1 MKSLFQLL
9 KFSTWPS
16 PLAKSSAEL
25 QNHIWSHYQLSY
37 VHVCNLMTKNLI
49 STIIILCVTV
59 DKINNNFLNPLQEYN
74 SFVAPHPLK
83 EAAGERPIV
92 MLPLIL
98 YSDDTSGN
106 KSKQWNKFDSWCVKL
121 AGLRNE
127 ENMKL
132 GNIFHISS
140 SNKVCI
146 IYIILLTTT
155 RSCYLFVTNYY
166 IYTQVDCIELAEPMV
181 KELECLETNGV
192 IAFDAFLS
200 KEVLIVAPVL
210 CFTCDNPRA
219 SEITNHLGPGSR
231 MFCRICMVNCLLYY

>member
-1 MKSLFQLL
+1 M
-9 KFSTWPS
+9 
-16 PLAKSSAEL
+16 
-25 QNHIWSHYQLSY
+25 SY
-37 VHVCNLMTKNLI
+37 VHVCNLMTKKLI
-49 STIIILCVTV
+49 STVIILCVTV

-146 IYIILLTTT
+146 ISGAHKG
-155 RSCYLFVTNYY
+155 RSVQLCGTAFESE
-166 IYTQVDCIELAEPMV
+166 Q
-181 KELECLETNGV
+181 LEHLPYM
-192 IAFDAFLS
+192 DLS
-200 KEVLIVAPVL
+200 SSGA
-210 CFTCDNPRA
+210 
-219 SEITNHLGPGSR
+219 
-231 MFCRICMVNCLLYY
+231 